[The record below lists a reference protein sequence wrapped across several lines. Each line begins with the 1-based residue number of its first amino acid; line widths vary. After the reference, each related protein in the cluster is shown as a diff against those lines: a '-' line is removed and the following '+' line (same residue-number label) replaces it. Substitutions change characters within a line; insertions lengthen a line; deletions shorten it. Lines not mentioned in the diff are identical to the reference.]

1 MSFGFMSVVNRYE
14 NRKIGGKRRTS
25 FYFAMYIN
33 KLDGRVRLESMYSKT
48 RREI

>member
-33 KLDGRVRLESMYSKT
+33 KPKRTRPLRVYV
-48 RREI
+48 